1 MSLGFQ
7 FEDVALAP
15 VVKGQE
21 GESMKMEDEEEVEED
36 PPALP
41 CFDPSTHPLAKTT
54 SDSKNLVSIMINIFS
69 AVIDVHIGSF
79 VDMGEIYPK

>member
-15 VVKGQE
+15 VVKGLE
-21 GESMKMEDEEEVEED
+21 EENRKIEDEEEVEVEED

-41 CFDPSTHPLAKTT
+41 YFDPSTHPLAKTAAV
-54 SDSKNLVSIMINIFS
+54 SGNLVSIMTRKFS
-69 AVIDVHIGSF
+69 AATGTYIGSC
-79 VDMGEIYPK
+79 VLM

>member
-15 VVKGQE
+15 VDKGQE
-21 GESMKMEDEEEVEED
+21 GESMKMEDEEEGEVEED

-41 CFDPSTHPLAKTT
+41 YFDPSTHPLAKT
-54 SDSKNLVSIMINIFS
+54 SSNSGNLVSIMIT
-69 AVIDVHIGSF
+69 
-79 VDMGEIYPK
+79 